1 MPLQKNLSANFE
13 SAGAMNSLKALAYT
27 IRNAKSSRVQYYC
40 KISQFFFE
48 ADQIAYRHSGTPEF
62 KYLPKLPELTTVE

>member
-1 MPLQKNLSANFE
+1 M
-13 SAGAMNSLKALAYT
+13 LKAVGYSIT
-27 IRNAKSSRVQYYC
+27 AKF
-40 KISQFFFE
+40 QFFFE